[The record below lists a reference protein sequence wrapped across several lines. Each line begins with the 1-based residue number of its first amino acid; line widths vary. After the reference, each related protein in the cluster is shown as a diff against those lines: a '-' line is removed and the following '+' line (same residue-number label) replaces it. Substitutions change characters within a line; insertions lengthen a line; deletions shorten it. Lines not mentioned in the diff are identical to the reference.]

1 MEMLKQDAGLQAMNA
16 AAEWL
21 RDNDV
26 KFKQMTA
33 YHIKIGAVNFWP
45 KTGTITVDGEDQRR
59 SERGLDGLEVMLI
72 EHRVIKRPKPIS
84 AIGLS
89 QK

>member
-26 KFKQMTA
+26 KFKQTTA
-33 YHIKIGAVNFWP
+33 YHIKIGAVNLWP

-84 AIGLS
+84 AMSLS